1 MTDTSRPQIS
11 NPRWEQLLR
20 YRYIELIALWEG
32 RLTTR
37 QLCETFGIGRQQ
49 ANKDLTSY
57 RRGLTRGDLVYDAVA
72 KYYSPSED
80 FAPTLTQGLASEYLQ
95 MAAQQSDVQQIL
107 GDLPVASANVEVIAA
122 PLREVPASLLRP
134 IIRAMAESRRI
145 DVDYVSLNNPD
156 REGRIIVPHTLVWT
170 GYRWHVR
177 AWCEKNLDF
186 RDFVLSRFRGDADLM
201 DKSDHCEADDQAW
214 HTRITLEITPDG
226 RLTPDQQE
234 VIAHDYGM
242 INGQLN
248 LTIRA
253 KLAPY
258 LLQLLNLHVG
268 KQLEDPRAQ
277 QIVLANYDEISR
289 WLI

>member
-1 MTDTSRPQIS
+1 M
-11 NPRWEQLLR
+11 
-20 YRYIELIALWEG
+20 
-32 RLTTR
+32 
-37 QLCETFGIGRQQ
+37 
-49 ANKDLTSY
+49 
-57 RRGLTRGDLVYDAVA
+57 DA
-72 KYYSPSED
+72 
-80 FAPTLTQGLASEYLQ
+80 
-95 MAAQQSDVQQIL
+95 
-107 GDLPVASANVEVIAA
+107 
-122 PLREVPASLLRP
+122 
-134 IIRAMAESRRI
+134 
-145 DVDYVSLNNPD
+145 
-156 REGRIIVPHTLVWT
+156 
-170 GYRWHVR
+170 
-177 AWCEKNLDF
+177 
-186 RDFVLSRFRGDADLM
+186 
-201 DKSDHCEADDQAW
+201 SDHTEADDQAW